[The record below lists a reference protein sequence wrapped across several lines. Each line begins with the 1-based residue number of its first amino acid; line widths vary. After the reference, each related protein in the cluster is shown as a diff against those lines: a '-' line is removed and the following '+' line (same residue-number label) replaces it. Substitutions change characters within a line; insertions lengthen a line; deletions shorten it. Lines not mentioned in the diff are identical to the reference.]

1 MKLLSKVC
9 LVLLVSV
16 FMTFGTYRI
25 VRSHCEIPCGIYGDR
40 TRIDLLYED
49 IETVEKSMTQ
59 VMVLK
64 NSGPPPNINQLVRW
78 VNNKEEHATKIQHIV
93 MQYFMTQRV
102 KPKPAG
108 DAGRKKYV
116 TQLTS
121 LHGILVHA
129 MKAKQTTDV
138 EHAKHLRRHV
148 DQFAAAYFS
157 AEDLKHIRSHH
168 GKHSD

>member
-25 VRSHCEIPCGIYGDR
+25 VRSHCEIPCGIYDDEA
-40 TRIDLLYED
+40 RIDILYED
-49 IETVEKSMTQ
+49 ILTVEKSMTQ

-78 VNNKEEHATKIQHIV
+78 VNNKEEHANKIQHV
-93 MQYFMTQRV
+93 VTQYFMTQRI
-102 KPKPAG
+102 KPKGADDPAH
-108 DAGRKKYV
+108 KKYI

-121 LHGILVHA
+121 LHGILIHA

-138 EHAKHLRRHV
+138 AHCKHLRQLV
-148 DQFAAAYFS
+148 DRFAAAYFT
-157 AEDLKHIRSHH
+157 AEDLKHIRSEHGHH
-168 GKHSD
+168 D

>member
-1 MKLLSKVC
+1 MKLTTRAC
-9 LVLLVSV
+9 LVLLVAVVLTLS
-16 FMTFGTYRI
+16 TEKI

-49 IETVEKSMTQ
+49 ITTVEKSMHQ
-59 VMVLK
+59 VILLK
-64 NSGPPPNINQLVRW
+64 DSGPPPNINQLVRW
-78 VNNKEEHATKIQHIV
+78 VNNKEEHATKIQHVV

-148 DQFAAAYFS
+148 DQFAAAYFT